1 MNARITGNPRKTTE
15 SMYTTLIEAE
25 LTFPIYI
32 KNHSYKFIYFLDT
45 PQSICFHWINSV

>member
-25 LTFPIYI
+25 LTFPVYI
-32 KNHSYKFIYFLDT
+32 KSDSYKFIHFLET
-45 PQSICFHWINSV
+45 PQSMCFQWISPV